1 LNTTLTPHSII
12 HGDACFAYFNKI
24 WGIPRLRFE
33 LQLAA
38 TGPKSAQRALA
49 PQEIERLRGELDGLK
64 NDVKELTETQHQA
77 THTIAAM
84 KTRAAAP
91 TPLTG
96 NSSTTSRSI
105 SQPGHHRRFR
115 HC

>member
-1 LNTTLTPHSII
+1 M
-12 HGDACFAYFNKI
+12 
-24 WGIPRLRFE
+24 
-33 LQLAA
+33 
-38 TGPKSAQRALA
+38 
-49 PQEIERLRGELDGLK
+49 LDGLK

-84 KTRAAAP
+84 KAAEEDLRRPAPVLVLEPGDVGLGNRKATAVGRRRAAAP

-115 HC
+115 QC